1 VSGPAGGNGAAAG
14 GMSRGGAL
22 VPLGPG
28 AVALFDLDGVLT
40 RRDTFAGFVVTRLR
54 RRPLRL
60 APALLLVPFMLLPAT
75 RRPAVTAAVKL
86 ALLRLSVAD
95 YRAEAAAY
103 ADALAA
109 TPRAIQHGCVAEARR
124 HLDAG
129 ARVVFVTACE
139 EWIARPLLDAVGL
152 PEAELVASRLERG
165 DVRAEG
171 AGERGL
177 RAAVRRRTW
186 RVALH
191 NLGEEKPR
199 QLAAHGIVAPWA
211 VAYSDHAVDLPLLG
225 GARVAV
231 LVNPGAALEATA
243 RRELAGRRP
252 GGGAGGGDGAGGA
265 GVGEPA
271 IEVRAARWP
280 AG

>member
-1 VSGPAGGNGAAAG
+1 
-14 GMSRGGAL
+14 M
-22 VPLGPG
+22 
-28 AVALFDLDGVLT
+28 
-40 RRDTFAGFVVTRLR
+40 TRLR

-86 ALLRLSVAD
+86 ALLRTPVAG

-109 TPRAIQHGCVAEARR
+109 TPRAIQRGCVAEARR

-139 EWIARPLLDAVGL
+139 QAIARGLLDAVGL
-152 PEAELVASRLERG
+152 PEVELVASRLER
-165 DVRAEG
+165 
-171 AGERGL
+171 RGRL
-177 RAAVRRRTW
+177 W
-186 RVALH
+186 QVALH

-199 QLAAHGIVAPWA
+199 QLAVHGIVAPWA

-231 LVNPGAALEATA
+231 LVNPSPALEETA
-243 RRELAGRRP
+243 RRELAG
-252 GGGAGGGDGAGGA
+252 
-265 GVGEPA
+265 
-271 IEVRAARWP
+271 EVRAARWP

>member
-1 VSGPAGGNGAAAG
+1 MSGPAGSEGSAD
-14 GMSRGGAL
+14 L
-22 VPLGPG
+22 PVLGPG
-28 AVALFDLDGVLT
+28 DTALFDLDGVLT
-40 RRDTFAGFVVTRLR
+40 RKDTFAGFVVTRLR

-60 APALLLVPFMLLPAT
+60 ALALLLVPFMLLPAT
-75 RRPAVTAAVKL
+75 RRPVVTVLVKL
-86 ALLRLSVAD
+86 ALLRLTDAG

-103 ADALAA
+103 ADALAV
-109 TPRAIQHGCVAEARR
+109 TPRAIQQGCVSEARR

-139 EWIARPLLDAVGL
+139 TSIARPLLDAVGL
-152 PEAELVASRLERG
+152 PDAELVASRLER
-165 DVRAEG
+165 
-171 AGERGL
+171 RGRL
-177 RAAVRRRTW
+177 W

-191 NLGEEKPR
+191 NLGDEKPR
-199 QLAAHGIVAPWA
+199 QLAAHGIVAPWD

-231 LVNPGAALEATA
+231 LVNPSAALEETA

-252 GGGAGGGDGAGGA
+252 GDATAGDGRPGDGERGDRRPGDGA
-265 GVGEPA
+265 PA

>member
-1 VSGPAGGNGAAAG
+1 MELAGLP
-14 GMSRGGAL
+14 R
-22 VPLGPG
+22 LGPG
-28 AVALFDLDGVLT
+28 ETALFDLDGVLT
-40 RRDTFAGFVVTRLR
+40 RKDTFAGFVVGRLR

-60 APALLLVPFMLLPAT
+60 ALALPLVPFMLLPPT
-75 RRPAVTAAVKL
+75 RRPAVTLAVKL
-86 ALLRLSVAD
+86 ALMRLTTEG
-95 YRAEAAAY
+95 YRAEAASY

-109 TPRAIQHGCVAEARR
+109 TPRAIQHGCVEEARR

-139 EWIARPLLDAVGL
+139 ATVARELLDAVGL
-152 PEAELVASRLERG
+152 PEVELVASRLER
-165 DVRAEG
+165 
-171 AGERGL
+171 RGRL
-177 RAAVRRRTW
+177 W

-211 VAYSDHAVDLPLLG
+211 AAYSDHAVDLPLLG

-231 LVNPGAALEATA
+231 LVNPSARLEETA
-243 RRELAGRRP
+243 RRELAGRAP
-252 GGGAGGGDGAGGA
+252 GG
-265 GVGEPA
+265 
-271 IEVRAARWP
+271 VRTARWP